1 MLQILAI
8 IGLIGV
14 AMETARTVR
23 RERAIFV
30 EFGQT
35 TAVEWLVWLYPLP
48 LVIPLFVPQSVGFL
62 LFPIPLG
69 ILFFLPAMA
78 VGYLNRQCFQRAGTD
93 RVDRAQNAADH
104 VVMSG
109 VLAMLVFGGVT
120 LLLWILQSPG

>member
-1 MLQILAI
+1 MLQILAL

-14 AMETARTVR
+14 AMETARTVH
-23 RERAIFV
+23 RERAIFA

-48 LVIPLFVPQSVGFL
+48 LAIPLFVPQLAGFL

-78 VGYLNRQCFQRAGTD
+78 VGSLESA
-93 RVDRAQNAADH
+93 
-104 VVMSG
+104 
-109 VLAMLVFGGVT
+109 VLSAS
-120 LLLWILQSPG
+120 WH